1 MADEEIRMFADSVG
15 RFLDRNAPPERVAK
29 WREDGMV
36 EREFWREAGQ
46 AGLLGVSV
54 PEAYGGPGGDFRHD
68 VVVAEAIIR
77 KGVEGFAAG
86 LHNVIITPYIQ
97 AHGTE
102 GQKQR
107 WLPKLV
113 ERRAGRGDRDER
125 AGRGLGPAVGPHHRA
140 HATATAIGSTAPRPS
155 SPTARSPT

>member
-1 MADEEIRMFADSVG
+1 
-15 RFLDRNAPPERVAK
+15 
-29 WREDGMV
+29 MV
-36 EREFWREAGQ
+36 EREFWREAGE

-68 VVVAEAIIR
+68 VVVAETIIR

-107 WLPKLV
+107 WLPKLASG
-113 ERRAGRGDRDER
+113 ERVAAIAMTEPGAGSYLHSVPRRPLR
-125 AGRGLGPAVGPHHRA
+125 T
-140 HATATAIGSTAPRPS
+140 ATATGSTAPRPS
-155 SPTARSPT
+155 SPTARSPI

>member
-1 MADEEIRMFADSVG
+1 
-15 RFLDRNAPPERVAK
+15 
-29 WREDGMV
+29 MV

-54 PEAYGGPGGDFRHD
+54 PEDYGGGGGDFRHD
-68 VVVAEAIIR
+68 VVVAEQIIR

-102 GQKQR
+102 GQKQK
-107 WLPKLV
+107 WLPNCCRTASGS
-113 ERRAGRGDRDER
+113 RRSR
-125 AGRGLGPAVGPHHRA
+125 
-140 HATATAIGSTAPRPS
+140 
-155 SPTARSPT
+155 

>member
-1 MADEEIRMFADSVG
+1 MSDFPQPAFMADEEIRMFADSVG
-15 RFLDRNAPPERVAK
+15 KFLDRNAPPERVAK

-54 PEAYGGPGGDFRHD
+54 PEAYGGRGGDFRHD
-68 VVVAEAIIR
+68 VVVAEAVIR

-102 GQKQR
+102 GQKQQM
-107 WLPKLV
+107 
-113 ERRAGRGDRDER
+113 A
-125 AGRGLGPAVGPHHRA
+125 A
-140 HATATAIGSTAPRPS
+140 HAGSAASGWR
-155 SPTARSPT
+155 RSR